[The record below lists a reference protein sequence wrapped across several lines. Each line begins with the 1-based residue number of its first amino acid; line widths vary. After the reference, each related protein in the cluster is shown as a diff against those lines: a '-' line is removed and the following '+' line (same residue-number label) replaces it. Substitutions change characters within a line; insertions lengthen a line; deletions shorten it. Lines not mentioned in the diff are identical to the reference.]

1 MLILGLFE
9 YCPKEH
15 LKTFLCIPRE
25 NDNINKLILFTII
38 AVNII
43 NEDPSLGPVHSAF
56 LMRP

>member
-1 MLILGLFE
+1 MIILGLFE

-25 NDNINKLILFTII
+25 EDNIKLILFTII

-56 LMRP
+56 LMTP